1 MAAESYILFELA
13 ATTYALRTHD
23 VQHMEMVDHITPV
36 PNAPAFVEGV
46 IFSRGQ
52 VIPAVNL
59 RIRFG
64 FPKIDHSLRSR
75 LIVVQAENRK
85 IGLIVDAAREF
96 RTMPAETIQP
106 PHNSITGLSG
116 RYLSGIATVA
126 DRVVLVLDIA
136 EILNFGDFQT
146 DNLLNAQ
153 ASSPS
158 LALKV

>member
-64 FPKIDHSLRSR
+64 FPKVNHSLRSR
-75 LIVVQAENRK
+75 LVVVQAENRK

-96 RTMPAETIQP
+96 RTIPAESIQP

-116 RYLSGIATVA
+116 RYLSGIATIA

-146 DNLLNAQ
+146 NNLLNAQ
-153 ASSPS
+153 AASPA
-158 LALKV
+158 LAVKL